1 MRVRDIKIS
10 IKSDEDIYREVKDV
24 VKKIERGEKVRKH
37 EGISFEDLDTMRKVL
52 SDERLRILKTIR
64 KDHPQSIYELA
75 KMLHRDVKNTFD
87 DVQFL
92 AGAGLIDLKKT
103 KDGRE
108 KTTPTVNYDRILLQ
122 IPV

>member
-37 EGISFEDLDTMRKVL
+37 EGKSFEDLDTMRKVL

>member
-10 IKSDEDIYREVKDV
+10 IKSDEELYKEVKDV
-24 VKKIERGEKVRKH
+24 VKKIERGEKVKKH

-52 SDERLRILKTIR
+52 TDERLRILKTIR
-64 KDHPQSIYELA
+64 KDHPQSIYALA
-75 KMLHRDVKNTFD
+75 KLLHRDVKNTFD

-92 AGAGLIDLKKT
+92 AGAGLVDLKKT

>member
-10 IKSDEDIYREVKDV
+10 IKSDEELYKEVKDV
-24 VKKIERGEKVRKH
+24 VKKIEKGEKVKKH

-52 SDERLRILKTIR
+52 TDERLRILKTIR
-64 KDHPQSIYELA
+64 KDHPQSIYALA
-75 KMLHRDVKNTFD
+75 KLLHRDVKNTFD

-92 AGAGLIDLKKT
+92 AGAGLVDLKKT